1 MRKKVT
7 DIRLGNHQ
15 PYKNVDENNRSKI
28 KLFVFFL
35 IVFLLINSVVH
46 LHHVRQHLDRVVV
59 VQLKVQN
66 HQLFVLIQIML
77 VIVHHLHLVNRVHHQ
92 NDVVVKV
99 VMLNL
104 ADIFVLFAHAMSKQL
119 NVYMAY
125 LTIATIFCMST
136 F

>member
-15 PYKNVDENNRSKI
+15 PYKNVDENLRSKNKI
-28 KLFVFFL
+28 IHFFFKVF
-35 IVFLLINSVVH
+35 LINSVVH

-66 HQLFVLIQIML
+66 HQLFVQIQIML

-99 VMLNL
+99 VMRNL
-104 ADIFVLFAHAMSKQL
+104 ADIFALFAHAMSKQQ